1 MECLLTIAFLCF
13 ADASEVQISPGGLTR
28 FATVQ
33 SGSAEVTIPLYTDS
47 LVTRDRWRMA
57 RACEEGTCVAYHKS
71 CTTDRAGTICEYA
84 LAGRPYANALSIRAP
99 DRAGVAQA
107 ESRIALVGEGPAQ
120 WQVPLSLL
128 SVESSDDRPPS
139 CRHQG
144 RGRICF
150 DAILARLA
158 GLAAFEINGDGQQL
172 PAVIA
177 VAEEQG
183 WRVESP
189 SPAGPGPPPA
199 SSGWTVYASP
209 SLQSLRFSPPDPR
222 RPDDVRAFLIAI
234 EPLLGLG
241 MSVKALDAEG
251 REIEP

>member
-1 MECLLTIAFLCF
+1 MQCLLTIAFLCF

-28 FATVQ
+28 FATVR

-57 RACEEGTCVAYHKS
+57 RACERDVCVAYHKS
-71 CTTDRAGTICEYA
+71 CRSDEGHLVCSYT
-84 LAGRPYANALSIRAP
+84 LAGRQYANALSIRAP

-107 ESRIALVGEGPAQ
+107 ESRIALVGEGRAQ

-128 SVESSDDRPPS
+128 SVESPDDRPPS
-139 CRHQG
+139 CWHEG
-144 RGRICF
+144 RGPICF

-158 GLAAFEINGDGQQL
+158 GLAAFEINGDEQEL
-172 PAVIA
+172 PPVVAI
-177 VAEEQG
+177 AEEQG
-183 WRVESP
+183 WQVEIVS
-189 SPAGPGPPPA
+189 PPA
-199 SSGWTVYASP
+199 LPIGSGWTVYASTP
-209 SLQSLRFSPPDPR
+209 STIVRVSPPDPR
-222 RPDDVRAFLIAI
+222 RPGDVRDLLIAI

-241 MSVKALDAEG
+241 MSLKAFDSEG